1 MKQDKFL
8 LEVEDCF
15 LLGRRGLLVLA
26 SLSPPDGFRPFS
38 SQVRVERPD
47 QDEIGVTVEYF
58 IPHILYKLDVKPEN
72 IACPS
77 IHMLLREATE
87 EMVPIGSKLYVSAED
102 HEKLKGQE
110 AD

>member
-8 LEVEDCF
+8 LEVEVSF
-15 LLGRRGLLVLA
+15 LVGRRGLVVLA

-47 QDEIGVTVEYF
+47 QDEIEVTVEYS
-58 IPHILYKLDVKPEN
+58 IPLIHYKLGAKPGKPGV
-72 IACPS
+72 A
-77 IHMLLREATE
+77 MLLREATK

-102 HEKLKGQE
+102 YEKLKGQE